1 MIQAVK
7 NDEKNQLLAPSNT
20 HRVRDLIKKSNDAIN
35 KQENN
40 DPKFRSIPMHLSKRL
55 ENGEDKEGQDLL
67 DFIVDDMEKMEK
79 KVQKLQI
86 KICKH

>member
-1 MIQAVK
+1 MRKILNYLMIQAVK

-40 DPKFRSIPMHLSKRL
+40 DPKFRRKRRR
-55 ENGEDKEGQDLL
+55 
-67 DFIVDDMEKMEK
+67 
-79 KVQKLQI
+79 
-86 KICKH
+86 